1 MKNIL
6 KKLRSLSLRD
16 AKREEPSMEGP
27 ETIVVL
33 KFNAHCPQCCKKQ
46 VRNCIKKARGV
57 VSVDV
62 NSEREQAEVTG
73 TFRVE
78 NLKAHIFKDLHK
90 HVEIVSQTFATGEG
104 SNDRDD
110 KERDSS
116 SDDELH
122 VED

>member
-6 KKLRSLSLRD
+6 KKLRSLSLRS
-16 AKREEPSMEGP
+16 AKLEEPSMEGP
-27 ETIVVL
+27 
-33 KFNAHCPQCCKKQ
+33 
-46 VRNCIKKARGV
+46 
-57 VSVDV
+57 
-62 NSEREQAEVTG
+62 VTG

-78 NLKAHIFKDLHK
+78 NLKAQIFKDLHK

-104 SNDRDD
+104 SNDKDD

-122 VED
+122 VEDWTWNFHKNNWEDKKI

>member
-1 MKNIL
+1 MEELNQFELIYFSSNFYL
-6 KKLRSLSLRD
+6 IIIFYSFFFFFNLRSC
-16 AKREEPSMEGP
+16 KR
-27 ETIVVL
+27 T
-33 KFNAHCPQCCKKQ
+33 
-46 VRNCIKKARGV
+46 
-57 VSVDV
+57 
-62 NSEREQAEVTG
+62 EREQAEVTG

-78 NLKAHIFKDLHK
+78 NLKAQIFKDLHK